1 MAGERTSEN
10 RLGLHRVA
18 SQSLLLFSGFAL
30 AQGCS
35 FLRNALIGHTLSRGD
50 FGTAASITL
59 TLQLCETLMDLG
71 ADRLIVQAD
80 DGNRPSLMA
89 SAHFV
94 LVARGCVT
102 ALFLFLLAGPMTAL
116 FANPDAK
123 WAFQAIA
130 IVPLIKGFLHL
141 DTRRRQRRLE
151 NLPFIAVEAVPQLLA
166 LAATLPIL
174 YATNTYV
181 AVVWIAVLQAVI
193 MLATAHLVSQRR
205 YRIGWNPA
213 HIRRLWRFGWPIWL
227 SALPLVAVYQG
238 DRMIVG
244 SHLGLDALADYTA
257 AFMITMVPGLLA
269 AKVGHALMLPILAER
284 KNEPAAF
291 TERVVWLGAI
301 VTLAALAYVCVFALL
316 GDLAVTIAFG
326 AKYADLAGLIMVLA
340 TMWALRMVQSV
351 PGMALLA
358 TGDTTPLLFAGL
370 IRASALVLAAAAAM
384 FGTGIV
390 GIATAGVIGEIASL
404 VYVLAA
410 MSRRSPFDIEL
421 LGRTL
426 VDLPTHA
433 SALGRR
439 AVVRHSA

>member
-1 MAGERTSEN
+1 MAGTRKSGTS
-10 RLGLHRVA
+10 LGVRQLA
-18 SQSLLLFSGFAL
+18 SQSVMLFSGFAL
-30 AQGCS
+30 AQACS

-50 FGTAASITL
+50 FGMAASITL

-89 SAHFV
+89 SAHLV

-102 ALFLFLLAGPMTAL
+102 ALVLFLLAGPMTAL
-116 FANPDAK
+116 FDNPDAK

-141 DTRRRQRRLE
+141 DMRRRQRRLE
-151 NLPFIAVEAVPQLLA
+151 NLPFIVVEVVPQMIA
-166 LAATLPIL
+166 LATTLPIL
-174 YATNTYV
+174 YATNSYV
-181 AVVWIAVLQAVI
+181 AVVWIAVMQAVI

-205 YRIGWNPA
+205 YRIGWNPT

-244 SHLGLDALADYTA
+244 SNLGLEALADYTA

-291 TERVVWLGAI
+291 TERTVWLGAT

-326 AKYADLAGLIMVLA
+326 AKYTGLAGLIMVLA
-340 TMWALRMVQSV
+340 VMWALRMMQSV

-358 TGDTTPLLFAGL
+358 TGHTMPLLIAGL
-370 IRASALVLAAAAAM
+370 IRASALLLAAAAALN
-384 FGTGIV
+384 GAGLA
-390 GIATAGVIGEIASL
+390 GIAAAGVIGEVASL
-404 VYVLAA
+404 IYVVAA
-410 MSRRSPFDIEL
+410 MSKRCPFDIEL
-421 LGRTL
+421 LGKTL
-426 VDLPTHA
+426 ADLPIRA
-433 SALGRR
+433 SALGRD
-439 AVVRHSA
+439 AVARH